1 MKVTFQDE
9 GWEDYLHWQVHDRK
23 LLAKI
28 NALIKECSRTPF
40 TGTGKPEPLRGE
52 LSGWWSR
59 RIDQGHRL
67 IYRKTDDGLLI
78 AQCRY
83 HYTR

>member
-23 LLAKI
+23 LLVKI

-40 TGTGKPEPLRGE
+40 TGTGKPEPLRANSPGGGLAVSMRDTA
-52 LSGWWSR
+52 LSTER
-59 RIDQGHRL
+59 P
-67 IYRKTDDGLLI
+67 KT
-78 AQCRY
+78 AC
-83 HYTR
+83 